1 MKRFF
6 FKIRMKRKIR
16 EADEMRRL
24 TGRRYLVLRVGN
36 RLVVKSK
43 QELKYLIRIGVFKAS
58 IQELEQVALYITN

>member
-1 MKRFF
+1 MKRLF

-16 EADEMRRL
+16 EANEMRKL

-43 QELKYLIRIGVFKAS
+43 QELKYLIRTGVFKAS